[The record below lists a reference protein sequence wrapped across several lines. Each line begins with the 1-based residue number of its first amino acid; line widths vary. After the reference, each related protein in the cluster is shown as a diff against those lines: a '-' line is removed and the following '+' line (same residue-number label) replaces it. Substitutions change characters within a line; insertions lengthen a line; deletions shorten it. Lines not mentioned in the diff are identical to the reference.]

1 MGPVGNED
9 VLAALYNRKDD
20 DDETLD
26 HGRDRI
32 PRRPAG
38 PDRLRRAG
46 GACPGQLPSLGVRP
60 LGNHSH
66 LYYFEYIEQVRYI
79 RYCSTD
85 RGHRRRDRRGSLLV

>member
-1 MGPVGNED
+1 MTTMKRWITAAAVS
-9 VLAALYNRKDD
+9 LAALLAL
-20 DDETLD
+20 T
-26 HGRDRI
+26 
-32 PRRPAG
+32 AC
-38 PDRLRRAG
+38 

-66 LYYFEYIEQVRYI
+66 LYYFEYIEQGRYI